1 MSMEFVLTSLMIIVS
16 PGIGVI
22 YTIAAGL
29 SGGLRA
35 SMVAALGCTLGIVP
49 HVLVAIS
56 GLAVVL
62 HTSAM
67 AFQLLKYVGV
77 VYLIYMAMAMLRARG
92 ALRFEDAP
100 VERSN
105 KGVILS
111 AVLINLLNP
120 KLSIF
125 FFAFLP
131 QFVHVDTAMPMSQM
145 LWLSAVFMLMSQL
158 VFMLYGACAVS
169 VRRYVITNERVQ
181 VWMRRLFGAAF
192 LGLSMQLALTQR

>member
-77 VYLIYMAMAMLRARG
+77 VYLIYMAIAMLRAQG
-92 ALRFEDAP
+92 ALRFEDTP

-131 QFVHVDTAMPMSQM
+131 QFVRVDTAMPMSQM

>member
-1 MSMEFVLTSLMIIVS
+1 MEFVLTSLMIIVS

-67 AFQLLKYVGV
+67 AFQLFKYVGV
-77 VYLIYMAMAMLRARG
+77 VYLIYMAIAMLRARG
-92 ALRFEDAP
+92 TLRFEDAP

-131 QFVHVDTAMPMSQM
+131 QFVRVDAAMPMNQM

-169 VRRYVITNERVQ
+169 VRRYVIANMRVQ
-181 VWMRRLFGAAF
+181 LWMRRVFGAAF
-192 LGLSMQLALTQR
+192 LGLSVQLALTQR

>member
-77 VYLIYMAMAMLRARG
+77 VYLIYMAIAMLRARG

-131 QFVHVDTAMPMSQM
+131 QFVRVDAAMPMNQM

-169 VRRYVITNERVQ
+169 VRRYVITNVRVQ
-181 VWMRRLFGAAF
+181 LWMRRVFGAAF
-192 LGLSMQLALTQR
+192 LGLSVQLALTQR

>member
-131 QFVHVDTAMPMSQM
+131 QFVRVDTAMPMSQM

>member
-35 SMVAALGCTLGIVP
+35 SMVAALGCTVGIVP

-77 VYLIYMAMAMLRARG
+77 VYLIYMAIAMLRAQG

-131 QFVHVDTAMPMSQM
+131 QFVRVDAAMPMNQM

-169 VRRYVITNERVQ
+169 VRRYVIANVRVQ
-181 VWMRRLFGAAF
+181 LWMRRVFGAAF
-192 LGLSMQLALTQR
+192 LGLSVQLALTQR

>member
-77 VYLIYMAMAMLRARG
+77 GYLIYMAIAMLRAQG
-92 ALRFEDAP
+92 ALRFEGAP

-131 QFVHVDTAMPMSQM
+131 QFVRVDAAMPMNQM

-169 VRRYVITNERVQ
+169 VRRYVITNVRVQ
-181 VWMRRLFGAAF
+181 LWMRRVFGAAF
-192 LGLSMQLALTQR
+192 LGLSVQLALMQR

>member
-77 VYLIYMAMAMLRARG
+77 VYLIYMAIAMLRARG

-131 QFVHVDTAMPMSQM
+131 QFVRVDAAMPMNQM

-181 VWMRRLFGAAF
+181 VWMRRVFGAAF